1 MQTTFNPNELVI
13 DKVRNVEF
21 TDLDTKEVIARLTQL
36 EDPALKTTAE
46 NDSIVDAV
54 GAEIMKLYKAKK
66 ATFTASN
73 SLFSMD
79 LLALQT
85 GSDKTVASDTAKIDI
100 AVDETLTVSGGKA
113 SLNKTPKGEF
123 RYVYVLNK
131 GTIAT
136 KLEKAEAAAA
146 GKFAI
151 TGKDISVDTASVPDG
166 TKLYVE
172 YTAESANAVKIIN
185 KAEDFPKAVGF
196 KASILFR
203 DPCTEKT
210 YLGGILADRAKLDPS
225 DIEASFKR
233 DGKHA
238 FTVDLFRNYCEENS
252 ELYSFFIAQD

>member
-1 MQTTFNPNELVI
+1 MQATFNPNELVI
-13 DKVRNVEF
+13 DKVRFVEF
-21 TDLDTKEVIARLTQL
+21 TDLTTNEVIAKLTQL

-73 SLFSMD
+73 SLFSMN
-79 LLALQT
+79 LLALQI
-85 GSDKTVASDTAKIDI
+85 GSDKQVASDTNKIDVP
-100 AVDETLTVSGGKA
+100 VDETLTIAGGKA
-113 SLNKTPKGEF
+113 KLSKAPKGEF

-131 GTIAT
+131 GTIST
-136 KLEKAEAAAA
+136 KLEKAEAATA

-151 TGKDISVDTASVPDG
+151 SDQDISVDTATVPDG
-166 TKLYVE
+166 TKVYVE

-196 KASILFR
+196 KASVLFR
-203 DPCTEKT
+203 DPCTEST
-210 YLGGILADRAKLDPS
+210 YLGAVLADKAKLDPS

-233 DGKHA
+233 DGKHS
-238 FTVDLFRNYCEENS
+238 FTVDLFRNYCEDNG
-252 ELYSFFIAQD
+252 ELYSFVVAQD